1 MLHGLKFA
9 QTRRIKNLNF
19 GYQNIKAKY
28 LVMILNVTKK
38 FSTED
43 RTYSSSRKKISS
55 SLKSVQEASLFITF
69 SSLLFHHAMPPPSQT
84 PAAPPLQAS
93 AFLAL
98 LRSLLAR

>member
-1 MLHGLKFA
+1 MIDLNVARFKFA

-43 RTYSSSRKKISS
+43 RTYK
-55 SLKSVQEASLFITF
+55 F
-69 SSLLFHHAMPPPSQT
+69 SS
-84 PAAPPLQAS
+84 
-93 AFLAL
+93 
-98 LRSLLAR
+98 